1 MAENSTSLC
10 FFNRILSCLL
20 SRQSCPWCAG
30 HLFCVCMHKW
40 DLSILLVLL
49 MMFLLALFL
58 LYFFLLSFW
67 FFFSFFF
74 LLHISFLPLIS
85 TSFVFLYFP
94 FFHWKEVMQFSN
106 ASDLRN
112 LLLHDKKAGSHLK
125 QPIVLKCIRYRE
137 RSLRLHVAQKELE
150 YFCSELHLHHACTFI
165 DISYL
170 IAYLFLLLYFVAIHN
185 FTKELRMWRHIQSL

>member
-1 MAENSTSLC
+1 MMCRASFLCMCAQVRSQHPASPADDVLISPFSSL
-10 FFNRILSCLL
+10 
-20 SRQSCPWCAG
+20 
-30 HLFCVCMHKW
+30 
-40 DLSILLVLL
+40 
-49 MMFLLALFL
+49 
-58 LYFFLLSFW
+58 
-67 FFFSFFF
+67 FFSSKLLIFFPF
-74 LLHISFLPLIS
+74 SFSCIFLPLIS
-85 TSFVFLYFP
+85 TSLVFLYFP

-125 QPIVLKCIRYRE
+125 QPVVLKCIRYRE

-150 YFCSELHLHHACTFI
+150 YFCSELHLHRACTFI

-185 FTKELRMWRHIQSL
+185 FTKELRM